1 MPSEMNVKMK
11 NFSFVV
17 LKNERA
23 IIALFVFLILLL
35 RFSAVFLGFHPFDMH
50 GCRNDIFFYVAGTK
64 YIADYPNSVSLCMG
78 YWLTFITSHI
88 LTDGSLLQLRILG
101 CLIDCCVYSM
111 LYYMLK
117 DVVHKYAILFGLL
130 CSVILRFYT
139 FREISYNGYSV
150 FFITLS
156 VLLLYRGLNKQNNVY
171 VFLSS
176 IFIALNVYVRLPNIL
191 EACFI
196 VFIPLYFF
204 FYGNSTLKESVKK
217 SLKPCGFYITGYIA
231 GLLLGVLLLVCFGH
245 FNYYVDFIKT
255 IFAGSEHGDGHSSN
269 TLLLFWGVNNDV
281 MIKIGLFLAAFS
293 AFIIFLLKKEK
304 LKSVVFLLIA
314 LFLFKKYVYVFLSI
328 GYSYLVP
335 YSAILAF
342 VFWAF
347 RYNRKFLYWIVFSL
361 LLFEIYQIG
370 SSSPGFSI
378 FSYINIFAFII
389 VFGGTLMT
397 HIREYRYWMCY
408 SIIMALVVC
417 VFSFWENGVIVRN
430 AKVMFDGKF
439 IENTYVKE
447 QASDADNYNK
457 YTNILR
463 PYVEDKPVLGS
474 DLFVFATLNAK
485 PFAIFES
492 SWMNP
497 NPDKMLSNAYDEQ
510 KEMPVIVL
518 YKNDKA
524 MRELLFNTDFV
535 KNGCYRE
542 VFADTVYHVYCS
554 TK

>member
-1 MPSEMNVKMK
+1 MNVKMK

-139 FREISYNGYSV
+139 FREFSYNGYSV

-176 IFIALNVYVRLPNIL
+176 MFIALNVYVRLPNIL

-196 VFIPLYFF
+196 VLIPLYFF
-204 FYGNSTLKESVKK
+204 FYGNSTLIESVKK
-217 SLKPCGFYITGYIA
+217 SLRPCGFYITGYIA

-245 FNYYVDFIKT
+245 FNYYVDFIK
-255 IFAGSEHGDGHSSN
+255 IF
-269 TLLLFWGVNNDV
+269 
-281 MIKIGLFLAAFS
+281 
-293 AFIIFLLKKEK
+293 
-304 LKSVVFLLIA
+304 
-314 LFLFKKYVYVFLSI
+314 
-328 GYSYLVP
+328 
-335 YSAILAF
+335 
-342 VFWAF
+342 
-347 RYNRKFLYWIVFSL
+347 
-361 LLFEIYQIG
+361 
-370 SSSPGFSI
+370 
-378 FSYINIFAFII
+378 
-389 VFGGTLMT
+389 
-397 HIREYRYWMCY
+397 
-408 SIIMALVVC
+408 
-417 VFSFWENGVIVRN
+417 
-430 AKVMFDGKF
+430 FD
-439 IENTYVKE
+439 E
-447 QASDADNYNK
+447 
-457 YTNILR
+457 
-463 PYVEDKPVLGS
+463 
-474 DLFVFATLNAK
+474 
-485 PFAIFES
+485 
-492 SWMNP
+492 
-497 NPDKMLSNAYDEQ
+497 
-510 KEMPVIVL
+510 
-518 YKNDKA
+518 
-524 MRELLFNTDFV
+524 
-535 KNGCYRE
+535 
-542 VFADTVYHVYCS
+542 
-554 TK
+554 